1 MAQETGSELSGS
13 SPRRRTFQALRHS
26 NFRRFY
32 AANLV
37 SNTGTW
43 AQRIAQDWLV
53 LELTGSGTALGIVTA
68 LQFLPIPL
76 FSLQGGA
83 IADRLDKRKMLLIT
97 NAVAG
102 LTSLLLGLLAL
113 FQVAQIWHVYVLA
126 FILGTCAALDGPIR
140 QSFVFELVGP
150 EDLSNAV
157 SLNSLNFNMG
167 RLIGPAASG
176 LIISA
181 TNSTGWSFIV
191 NASSYL
197 FVLAALFF
205 INEAKLY
212 GPRKHQESDNS
223 IREGIRYLR
232 SRSDLMAVLTI
243 VFFLATF
250 GLNFQMTMALMARD
264 VFNKGASSY
273 GFLGTCMAIGSVTGA
288 LISARRN
295 KPSARLVMFGAVAFG
310 AAETLSAFS
319 PSYTV
324 FAFALPL
331 CGATAL
337 ITLIAAN
344 TTMQISVP
352 ARLRGRVMGVYFAVF
367 MGGTPLGSPIV
378 GRLAELYSPRFTLV
392 LGGVI
397 SAAVAV
403 FAYFFFDGLA
413 AKSPGED
420 QRNQSKEHN

>member
-1 MAQETGSELSGS
+1 MADQTGSELSGS
-13 SPRRRTFQALRHS
+13 APRRRTFQALRHS
-26 NFRRFY
+26 NFKRFY
-32 AANLV
+32 AANIV

-76 FSLQGGA
+76 FSLQGGQ

-97 NAVAG
+97 NIVAG
-102 LTSLLLGLLAL
+102 ITALTLGLLDVFNL
-113 FQVAQIWHVYVLA
+113 VNIWHVYVLA
-126 FILGTCAALDGPIR
+126 FILGTTSAIDGPIR

-150 EDLSNAV
+150 DDLSNAV

-167 RLIGPAASG
+167 RLIGPAVSG

-181 TNSTGWSFIV
+181 FGTGWSFLL
-191 NASSYL
+191 NASSYI
-197 FVLAALFF
+197 FVLAALTSM
-205 INEAKLY
+205 NEAKMY
-212 GPRKHQESDNS
+212 KPRKHQESDNS
-223 IREGIRYLR
+223 IAEGIRYLR
-232 SRSDLMAVLTI
+232 SRADLLAILTI

-264 VFNKGASSY
+264 EFNKGASSY

-295 KPSARLVMFGAVAFG
+295 KPSPRVVIFGAIAFG
-310 AAETLSAFS
+310 VAEMLSSFS
-319 PSYTV
+319 PSYTA

-378 GRLAELYSPRFTLV
+378 GRLAEIYSPRFTLL
-392 LGGVI
+392 LGGAV
-397 SAAVAV
+397 SAGVAI
-403 FAYFFFDGLA
+403 FSYFFFAEALKKRASEDEG
-413 AKSPGED
+413 D
-420 QRNQSKEHN
+420 QRKERD

>member
-1 MAQETGSELSGS
+1 M
-13 SPRRRTFQALRHS
+13 
-26 NFRRFY
+26 
-32 AANLV
+32 
-37 SNTGTW
+37 
-43 AQRIAQDWLV
+43 
-53 LELTGSGTALGIVTA
+53 ELTGSGTALGIVTA

-76 FSLQGGA
+76 FSLQGGQ

-97 NAVAG
+97 NVVSGITA
-102 LTSLLLGLLAL
+102 LTLGLLDI
-113 FQVAQIWHVYVLA
+113 FDVVNIWHVYILA
-126 FILGTCAALDGPIR
+126 FLLGTASAIDGPIR

-150 EDLSNAV
+150 DDLSNAV

-167 RLIGPAASG
+167 RLIGPAVSG

-181 TNSTGWSFIV
+181 FGTGWSFLL
-191 NASSYL
+191 NASSYV
-197 FVLAALFF
+197 FVLFALSSM
-205 INEAKLY
+205 NESKLFK
-212 GPRKHQESDNS
+212 PRKHQESDNS
-223 IREGIRYLR
+223 IREGLRYLR
-232 SRSDLMAVLTI
+232 SRSDLLAILTI

-250 GLNFQMTMALMARD
+250 GLNFQMTMALMARNE
-264 VFNKGASSY
+264 FGMGASSY

-295 KPSARLVMFGAVAFG
+295 KPSPRVVLFGAIAFG
-310 AAETLSAFS
+310 AAEMLSSFS
-319 PSYTV
+319 PTYTA

-378 GRLAELYSPRFTLV
+378 GRLAEVYSPRFTLL
-392 LGGVI
+392 LGGAI
-397 SAAVAV
+397 SAGVAV
-403 FAYFFFDGLA
+403 LSYFFFDGLK
-413 AKSPGED
+413 AKSASE
-420 QRNQSKEHN
+420 NQSN